1 MSVSFLLQIS
11 VEGALYA
18 ILCSNIQLW
27 REIMN
32 MRWLITVSAF
42 TFVSASAAQAADV
55 IVRPNPT
62 PVAPIVVAPTF
73 SWTGFYIGG
82 QIGGFSSKTKMDIL
96 SNGKNIPVDED
107 FLPKLSG
114 FMGGLYAGSNIDLGN
129 GLILGVDTDIMWS
142 DKSDTKTG
150 KVYLIASNHKDYVT
164 RIVRDAGIKINE
176 EIQAGDKRSSSF
188 TFKEKWSGATR
199 VRIGF
204 AAERIMPYIAGGIA
218 YTQLQDIT
226 SISITG
232 KDSGK
237 VIASGNL
244 SDETKTFVGY
254 TLGAGVDL
262 AMSNNVIVRAEYR
275 YSDFGKKKYSND
287 KYETSYK
294 TNDFRVGVAYKF

>member
-1 MSVSFLLQIS
+1 
-11 VEGALYA
+11 
-18 ILCSNIQLW
+18 
-27 REIMN
+27 MN
-32 MRWLITVSAF
+32 MKWLIAVSAF
-42 TFVSASAAQAADV
+42 AFVSASAAQAADV
-55 IVRPNPT
+55 IVPPQPT
-62 PVAPIVVAPTF
+62 PVSPVIVAPTF
-73 SWTGFYIGG
+73 SWTGFYVGG

-96 SNGKNIPVDED
+96 SNGKTIPMSND

-142 DKSDTKTG
+142 SKDDTKTSE
-150 KVYLIASNHKDYVT
+150 VYLINSDHVGYVN
-164 RIVRDAGIKINE
+164 RMLKNAGIKIGDDVLK
-176 EIQAGDKRSSSF
+176 AGDKRTHSF
-188 TFKEKWSGATR
+188 TFKEKWAGATR

-218 YTQLQDIT
+218 YTQLQDIE
-226 SISITG
+226 SVSITE
-232 KDSGK
+232 KDTGK